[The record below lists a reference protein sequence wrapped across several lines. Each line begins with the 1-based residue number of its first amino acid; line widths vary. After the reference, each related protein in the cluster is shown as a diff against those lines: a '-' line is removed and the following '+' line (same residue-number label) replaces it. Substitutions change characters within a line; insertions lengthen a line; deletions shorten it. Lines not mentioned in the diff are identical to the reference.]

1 MSVTKSGAHGRS
13 DTPWGHGEGTHNSLG
28 FTLAQLGME
37 TSRQFSSVVGE
48 FGLEPRD
55 FAVLFATSREPDQS
69 QQAVGERLSIPAS
82 SMVAI
87 VDRLE
92 AGGFV
97 ERRAHATDR
106 RTRSLRLTA
115 TGQRVLATTL
125 DAAARHEAT
134 IARGLNASERATLLA
149 LLRRVADNLDVP
161 AGALPDQGSGR
172 RRAP

>member
-1 MSVTKSGAHGRS
+1 MTKSGVHGDS
-13 DTPWGHGEGTHNSLG
+13 DTTGSHGEGMQNSLG

-37 TSRQFSSVVGE
+37 TSRRFSSVVGE

-55 FAVLFATSREPDQS
+55 FAVLFATSDEPDQS

-115 TGQRVLATTL
+115 SGQRVLAKTL

-134 IARGLNASERATLLA
+134 IARGLHERERATLLT
-149 LLRRVADNLDVP
+149 LLRRVAENLDVP
-161 AGALPDQGSGR
+161 DGALPDRGSGR